1 MTFNQLVWKMA
12 KGNKGKY
19 LFYYLCNSFA
29 VLFLFM
35 YSTIYFNQAI
45 EEVKVIEGIRDILR
59 IPGVGLVLF
68 TVFFITY
75 AHRIF
80 TRRRKKEFALL
91 MTLGMSKRD
100 IARLLLLE
108 NTLIAI
114 VSIVTGI
121 VSGMVFSR
129 LIFLVF
135 IKVTGLGEIPFN
147 LSLEMFSYSIG
158 AYLGIF
164 LISVLITLYLTLTK
178 TVSQNMK
185 SDRVADAIKH
195 RSPMFGLLGVLMV
208 IGSAVL
214 LYSTFSNP
222 SMASDAGA
230 YLLMST
236 LGILMGLYV
245 ALSQG
250 MSFFMKLAKKHKPF
264 YYNELLPLSS
274 LEFKFKQLTAIMLL
288 VTIMSMVTIFYST
301 TILIINTMGEQQVM
315 DDNPND
321 LTFIETEAKNNISS
335 EELYSIVNKADNPL
349 KEHESVKLFA
359 YYESDRYWEEAYYEY
374 VFIGLSDFNR
384 IAGREETLNSKEYIY
399 LINDI
404 PKYALPDSTYE
415 HGLSFNVEGNEM
427 EYTLKETIIDQ
438 IINRTRIIPT
448 SIIVISDEEFVKI
461 NNALTG
467 DKMKVHILNFQDWK
481 ASKLVINELKN
492 RLEQYNNTTPPYQS
506 VRLSYSEEEEEEE
519 YFLQPTSKVINYNY
533 IKNSSRIMFF
543 VTTFISILFFFG
555 SFILLY
561 LNIFSNTEEEKAKY
575 KKLFKIGITK
585 REIKKLVSKEMSVLF
600 FFAPLLGCTL
610 AFVYIISFAQ
620 DVGGIME
627 NPQFLV
633 HFARISGVYLLIQT
647 VYYFYSRKKMLR
659 ELEI

>member
-12 KGNKGKY
+12 KGNRGKY

-29 VLFLFM
+29 VLFFFM
-35 YSTIYFNQAI
+35 YSTIYLNQAI
-45 EEVKVIEGIRDILR
+45 EKVKIMEGIRDILT
-59 IPGVGLVLF
+59 IPGVGLLIF

-108 NTLIAI
+108 NALIAI
-114 VSIVTGI
+114 ASIITGI
-121 VSGMVFSR
+121 VTGMVFSR
-129 LIFLVF
+129 LIFLLF
-135 IKVTGLGEIPFN
+135 INITGLGEIPFN
-147 LSLEMFSYSIG
+147 LSLEMFIYSIG
-158 AYLGIF
+158 AYLFIF
-164 LISVLITLYLTLTK
+164 LISVIITLYLTLSR

-185 SDRVADAIKH
+185 SDRVAEAIKH
-195 RSPMFGLLGVLMV
+195 RSPVFGLLGVLMI

-214 LYSTFSNP
+214 LYNTFSNP
-222 SMASDAGA
+222 SMAHDAGG

-250 MSFFMKLAKKHKPF
+250 MSFFMKLARKHKPY
-264 YYNELLPLSS
+264 YYNELLSLSN
-274 LEFKFKQLTAIMLL
+274 LEYKFKQLTSIMLL

-301 TILIINTMGEQQVM
+301 TILIINSMGEQQVM

-321 LTFIETEAKNNISS
+321 LTYIETETKNNISTQ
-335 EELYSIVNKADNPL
+335 ELYSIVDKAENPV
-349 KEHESVKLFA
+349 KEHETVKLFA
-359 YYESDRYWEEAYYEY
+359 HYESDPYWEEAYYEY
-374 VFIGLSDFNR
+374 VFIGLSDYNR
-384 IAGREETLNSKEYIY
+384 IAGREEVLDSKEYIY
-399 LINDI
+399 LINDV

-415 HGLSFNVEGNEM
+415 HGLSFNVEGGKI
-427 EYTLKETIIDQ
+427 EYTLKETIVDQ
-438 IINRTRIIPT
+438 IINRTTLVPT
-448 SIIVISDEEFVKI
+448 SIIVISDEEFGKI
-461 NNALTG
+461 NNALIG
-467 DKMKVHILNFQDWK
+467 DKMQVHILNFQDWK
-481 ASKLVINELKN
+481 ASEQVTNELKD
-492 RLEQYNNTTPPYQS
+492 RLEQYNNTTPPYES
-506 VRLSYSEEEEEEE
+506 VRLSYSEEEEE

-561 LNIFSNTEEEKAKY
+561 LNIFSTMEEEKAKY

-585 REIKKLVSKEMSVLF
+585 KEIKKLVTKEMSVLF
-600 FFAPLLGCTL
+600 FFAPLLGCSL
-610 AFVYIISFAQ
+610 AFVYILSFSQ

-633 HFARISGVYLLIQT
+633 HFARISGVYLFIQM
-647 VYYFYSRKKMLR
+647 VYYFYSRKKMLS
-659 ELEI
+659 ELKI

>member
-12 KGNKGKY
+12 KGNRGKY

-29 VLFLFM
+29 VLFFFM
-35 YSTIYFNQAI
+35 YSTIYLNQAI
-45 EEVKVIEGIRDILR
+45 EKVKIMEGIRDILT
-59 IPGVGLVLF
+59 IPGVGLLIF

-108 NTLIAI
+108 NALIAI
-114 VSIVTGI
+114 ASIITGI
-121 VSGMVFSR
+121 VTGMVFSR
-129 LIFLVF
+129 LIFLLF
-135 IKVTGLGEIPFN
+135 INITGLGEIPFN
-147 LSLEMFSYSIG
+147 LSLEMFIYSIG
-158 AYLGIF
+158 AYLFIF
-164 LISVLITLYLTLTK
+164 LISVIITLYLTLSR

-195 RSPMFGLLGVLMV
+195 RSPVFGLLGVLMI

-214 LYSTFSNP
+214 LYNTFSNP
-222 SMASDAGA
+222 SMAHDAGG

-250 MSFFMKLAKKHKPF
+250 MSFFMKLARKHKF
-264 YYNELLPLSS
+264 YYYNELLSLSS
-274 LEFKFKQLTAIMLL
+274 LEYKFKQLTSIMLL

-301 TILIINTMGEQQVM
+301 TILIINSMGEQQVM

-321 LTFIETEAKNNISS
+321 LTYIETETKNNISTQ
-335 EELYSIVNKADNPL
+335 ELYSIVDKAENPV
-349 KEHESVKLFA
+349 KEHETVKLFA
-359 YYESDRYWEEAYYEY
+359 HYESDPYWEEAYYEY
-374 VFIGLSDFNR
+374 VFIGLSDYNR
-384 IAGREETLNSKEYIY
+384 IAGRQEILDSKEYIY
-399 LINDI
+399 LINDV

-415 HGLSFNVEGNEM
+415 HGLSFNVEGGKI
-427 EYTLKETIIDQ
+427 EYTLKETIVDQ
-438 IINRTRIIPT
+438 IINRTTLVPT
-448 SIIVISDEEFVKI
+448 SIIVISDEEFGKI
-461 NNALTG
+461 NNALIG
-467 DKMKVHILNFQDWK
+467 DKMQVHILNFQDWK
-481 ASKLVINELKN
+481 ASEQVTNELKD

-506 VRLSYSEEEEEEE
+506 VRLRYSEEEEE
-519 YFLQPTSKVINYNY
+519 YFLQPISKVVNYNY

-561 LNIFSNTEEEKAKY
+561 LNIFSTMEEEKAKY

-600 FFAPLLGCTL
+600 FFAPLLGCSL
-610 AFVYIISFAQ
+610 AFVYILSISQ

-633 HFARISGVYLLIQT
+633 HFARISGVYLFIQM
-647 VYYFYSRKKMLR
+647 VYYFYSRKKMLS

>member
-1 MTFNQLVWKMA
+1 MIFNQLVWKMA
-12 KGNKGKY
+12 KGNRGKY

-29 VLFLFM
+29 VLFFFM

-45 EEVKVIEGIRDILR
+45 EEVKVVEGIRDILT

-80 TRRRKKEFALL
+80 TRRRKKEFGLL

-108 NTLIAI
+108 NALIATA
-114 VSIVTGI
+114 SIVTGI

-129 LIFLVF
+129 LIFLLF
-135 IKVTGLGEIPFN
+135 IKVTGLGDIPFN
-147 LSLEMFSYSIG
+147 LSLEMFIYSIG

-178 TVSQNMK
+178 TVSQTMK

-195 RSPMFGLLGVLMV
+195 RSPAFGLLGVIMV

-222 SMASDAGA
+222 SMAGDASA

-250 MSFFMKLAKKHKPF
+250 MSFFMKLARKHKP
-264 YYNELLPLSS
+264 YYYSELLPLSS
-274 LEFKFKQLTAIMLL
+274 LEYKFKQLTAIMLL

-301 TILIINTMGEQQVM
+301 TILIINSMGEQQVM

-321 LTFIETEAKNNISS
+321 LTFIETETKNNISS
-335 EELYSIVNKADNPL
+335 EELYSIVDKAENPL
-349 KEHESVKLFA
+349 IEHESVKLFA
-359 YYESDRYWEEAYYEY
+359 YYESDPYWEEAYYEY

-384 IAGREETLNSKEYIY
+384 IAGREENLNSKEYIY

-415 HGLSFNVEGNEM
+415 HGLSFNGAGRKL

-438 IINRTRIIPT
+438 IINRTRIVPT
-448 SIIVISDEEFVKI
+448 SILVISDEEFVEI

-481 ASKLVINELKN
+481 ASEIVINELKN

-506 VRLSYSEEEEEEE
+506 DRLSYSEEEEE

-600 FFAPLLGCTL
+600 FFAPLLGCSL

-620 DVGGIME
+620 DVGGTME

-647 VYYFYSRKKMLR
+647 VYYFYSRKKMIR

>member
-12 KGNKGKY
+12 KGNRGKY
-19 LFYYLCNSFA
+19 LFYYLSNSFA
-29 VLFLFM
+29 VLFFFM
-35 YSTIYFNQAI
+35 YSTIYFNEAI
-45 EEVKVIEGIRDILR
+45 GAVKVIEGIRDILT

-80 TRRRKKEFALL
+80 TRRRKKEFGLL
-91 MTLGMSKRD
+91 MTLGMSKWD

-108 NTLIAI
+108 NALIAAA
-114 VSIVTGI
+114 SIVTGI

-129 LIFLVF
+129 LIFLLF
-135 IKVTGLGEIPFN
+135 INITGLGDIPFN
-147 LSLEMFSYSIG
+147 LSLEMFIYSIG

-164 LISVLITLYLTLTK
+164 LISVLITLYLTLTRSL
-178 TVSQNMK
+178 SQNMK
-185 SDRVADAIKH
+185 SDRVADTIKH
-195 RSPMFGLLGVLMV
+195 RSPAFGLLGIVMV
-208 IGSAVL
+208 SGSAVL
-214 LYSTFSNP
+214 LYCTFSIP
-222 SMASDAGA
+222 SMSQDAGG
-230 YLLMST
+230 YLIMST

-250 MSFFMKLAKKHKPF
+250 MSFLMKLARKHKPY
-264 YYNELLPLSS
+264 YYNELLILSS
-274 LEFKFKQLTAIMLL
+274 LEYKFKQLTAIMLL

-301 TILIINTMGEQQVM
+301 TILIISSMGEQQVM

-321 LTFIETEAKNNISS
+321 LTYIETETKNNTST
-335 EELYSIVNKADNPL
+335 EELYSILDKAENPV
-349 KEHESVKLFA
+349 KEHETVNVFA
-359 YYESDRYWEEAYYEY
+359 YYEKDPQWEEAYYEY
-374 VFIGLSDFNR
+374 VFIGLSDYNR
-384 IAGREETLNSKEYIY
+384 VAGREETLTSEEYIY
-399 LINDI
+399 LINDV

-415 HGLSFNVEGNEM
+415 HGLSFNVEGGKI
-427 EYTLKETIIDQ
+427 EYTLKETIVDQ
-438 IINRTRIIPT
+438 IINRTTLIPT
-448 SIIVISDEEFVKI
+448 SILVISDEEFGKI
-461 NNALTG
+461 NNALIG
-467 DKMKVHILNFQDWK
+467 DKMKVHIFNFQDWK
-481 ASKLVINELKN
+481 ASEQVTNELKE

-506 VRLSYSEEEEEEE
+506 VRLSYSEEEEE
-519 YFLQPTSKVINYNY
+519 YFLQPTSKVMHFNY

-600 FFAPLLGCTL
+600 FFAPLLGCGL
-610 AFVYIISFAQ
+610 AFVYIFSFAQ
-620 DVGGIME
+620 DVGGILE
-627 NPQFLV
+627 NPQFLI
-633 HFARISGVYLLIQT
+633 HFSSISGVYLLIQT

>member
-12 KGNKGKY
+12 KGNRGKY

-29 VLFLFM
+29 VFFFFM

-45 EEVKVIEGIRDILR
+45 EEVKVMEGIRDILT

-80 TRRRKKEFALL
+80 TRRRKKEFGLL

-108 NTLIAI
+108 NALIA
-114 VSIVTGI
+114 VASIVTGI

-129 LIFLVF
+129 LIFLLF
-135 IKVTGLGEIPFN
+135 INITGLGEIPFN
-147 LSLEMFSYSIG
+147 LSVDMFIYSIG

-164 LISVLITLYLTLTK
+164 LIAVLITLYLTLTK
-178 TVSQNMK
+178 TLSQIMK
-185 SDRVADAIKH
+185 SNRVADTIKH
-195 RSPMFGLLGVLMV
+195 RSPVFGLLGVIMV
-208 IGSAVL
+208 GGSAVL
-214 LYSTFSNP
+214 LYCTFSIP
-222 SMASDAGA
+222 SMSVDAGG

-250 MSFFMKLAKKHKPF
+250 MSFFMKLARKRKPY
-264 YYNELLPLSS
+264 YYNELLTLSS
-274 LEFKFKQLTAIMLL
+274 LEYKFKQLTAIMLL

-301 TILIINTMGEQQVM
+301 TILIVNSMGEQQVM
-315 DDNPND
+315 DDHPYD
-321 LTFIETEAKNNISS
+321 MAYVETETKNKLSK
-335 EELYSIVNKADNPL
+335 EALYEIVNKPENPVN
-349 KEHESVKLFA
+349 KYDTVEMYVYYQDDPYVDDA
-359 YYESDRYWEEAYYEY
+359 YYEHTFMS
-374 VFIGLSDFNR
+374 VSDFNT
-384 IAGREETLNSKEYIY
+384 IMGTNEVLNKDQFIDWINMDPKATSGDSIY
-399 LINDI
+399 DNGLEFKDGDAQF
-404 PKYALPDSTYE
+404 KYS
-415 HGLSFNVEGNEM
+415 
-427 EYTLKETIIDQ
+427 LKKTIIDKQ
-438 IINRTRIIPT
+438 
-448 SIIVISDEEFVKI
+448 
-461 NNALTG
+461 
-467 DKMKVHILNFQDWK
+467 LNFHRYTPYSILVVNDTVFQQLSKDLIGDEVKMHLLNFADWK
-481 ASKLVINELKN
+481 LTEAISEDLEN
-492 RLEQYNNTTPPYQS
+492 RLEEVNKSTPPLES
-506 VRLSYSEEEEEEE
+506 VREVYDVEETKQI
-519 YFLQPTSKVINYNY
+519 LKPVSKVVDYNHLR
-533 IKNSSRIMFF
+533 SSSKIMFF

-561 LNIFSNTEEEKAKY
+561 LNIFSNTEEEKIKY

-585 REIKKLVSKEMSVLF
+585 REIRKLVSKEMSVLF
-600 FFAPLLGCTL
+600 FFAPLLGCSL
-610 AFVYIISFAQ
+610 AFVYVFSFAQ

-633 HFARISGVYLLIQT
+633 HFASISGVYLLIQT